1 MKAATPLLKSS
12 LTGWNCVRQTTG
24 VSQVHAQSAALP
36 CNDDKLFT
44 LFGVSLLEF
53 RELVEYDL
61 VREVRQLHE
70 EPSWTNGQNAKTLVK
85 YDDFRIVLMAVQAGA
100 LVPLHKAPGCIS
112 IHMISGHVLVHALER
127 TFNLLPG
134 SLLALDKEVPHH
146 LQAIDE
152 SALLLSIAWP
162 GRQVTRTRK
171 I

>member
-1 MKAATPLLKSS
+1 M
-12 LTGWNCVRQTTG
+12 
-24 VSQVHAQSAALP
+24 ALP
-36 CNDDKLFT
+36 FL
-44 LFGVSLLEF
+44 
-53 RELVEYDL
+53 EYDL

-70 EPSWTNGQNAKTLVK
+70 EPSWTNGQNAKTLAK

-134 SLLALDKEVPHH
+134 SLLAFDKEVPHH
-146 LQAIDE
+146 LQAIEE
-152 SALLLSIAWP
+152 SALLLSIVWP
-162 GRQVTRTRK
+162 GRQETRARK